1 MDPTKIIDQANSE
14 SGWVAALLVL
24 LVVAGFSLLGYFVR
38 QIWLDHRNLQ
48 AFVRTTLARCL
59 ADNTT
64 AFIRLVNMLHD
75 RPCLQEDDLDKLE
88 AP

>member
-1 MDPTKIIDQANSE
+1 MDPTNIIDQASNE
-14 SGWVAALLVL
+14 AGWVAGLLVL

-38 QIWLDHRNLQ
+38 QLWNDHRALQ
-48 AFVRTTLARCL
+48 EFVRTTLARCL

-75 RPCLQEDDLDKLE
+75 RPCLRDDVDKLE